1 MIASTSMVGGDDC
14 AHAEFVTIGDL
25 SREFSVS
32 PSTLR
37 RMVDSRVLP
46 SFVTEGGHR
55 RIFAKEAREWFLA
68 RVRQEEI
75 QPSSVEGPSPVIAYC
90 RVSDAKRSKS
100 IGKGEESDLKRQIDR
115 CKAYAFE
122 QYGEA
127 NPTIFFET
135 ASGLNDERPALI
147 RMIDSILQH
156 KHDGA
161 KLLVTFRDRLARFG
175 VNLIL
180 RICEAHNIEVVFIE
194 ATPTEEIEQELA
206 ADIISILTC
215 YSGRIYGARA
225 AKRLTVKVG
234 EKELRDI
241 FKWAKQGHT
250 PREIVSRLRLE
261 GRATGECGRPITK
274 AVVARLIKK
283 NRRVINDV
291 VPTEQVS
298 FAKWFAK
305 HARKVEGA
313 RTQRK
318 LIMAAYKAWLAEHP
332 SEVPLNDTNVGLWFK
347 RQGIAKRFGCGGE
360 ILYVDVELR

>member
-37 RMVDSRVLP
+37 RMVDNKLLP
-46 SFVTEGGHR
+46 SFITQGGHR
-55 RIFAKEAREWFLA
+55 RIPARQAREWFQA
-68 RVRQEEI
+68 RVRQEETLPSSEG
-75 QPSSVEGPSPVIAYC
+75 PSSVIIYC
-90 RVSDAKRSKS
+90 RVSDAKRSK
-100 IGKGEESDLKRQIDR
+100 GFAKGEESDLTRQIER
-115 CKAYAFE
+115 CKAYALE
-122 QYGEA
+122 HYGEA
-127 NPTIFFET
+127 SPTVYAET
-135 ASGLNDERPALI
+135 GSGLNDERPNLV
-147 RMIDSILQH
+147 RMVTAILAH

-161 KLLVTFRDRLARFG
+161 KLICTFRDRIVRFG
-175 VNLIL
+175 LNLIRL
-180 RICEAHNIEVVFIE
+180 IAEAHNIELICIE
-194 ATPTEEIEQELA
+194 ATPTEEMEQELTT
-206 ADIISILTC
+206 DIISIVTV

-225 AKRLTVKVG
+225 AKRLSVRVG

-241 FKWAKQGHT
+241 FAWSKGYT
-250 PREIVSRLRLE
+250 PREIVARLKAE

-305 HARKVEGA
+305 HCRKVEGA

-347 RQGIAKRFGCGGE
+347 RQGIAKRFGSGGE